1 MTVMASGMS
10 ESVKPDVPEKTT
22 SFSVAPSSLSILL
35 VRVIMLDW
43 LFDLELREDILESR
57 LVNSFRKR
65 FLKSRREERKE
76 GAC

>member
-1 MTVMASGMS
+1 MTVIVSGMS
-10 ESVKPDVPEKTT
+10 ESVNPEAPDKAT
-22 SFSVAPSSLSILL
+22 FFNVAPASLSILL

-76 GAC
+76 GAW